1 MRLLLNQAASLAT
14 TRVVRTVTVA
24 PTAVSTVFVAI
35 TNASVSTTRV
45 VLTMTVA
52 PTAVPRVIVVGES
65 GCSFRKLREQLA
77 NRRMLIRYESGSWV
91 MWIPSDIYT
100 THTVYRP

>member
-1 MRLLLNQAASLAT
+1 MRLLLNQAATVAT
-14 TRVVRTVTVA
+14 VRVVLTMTVA
-24 PTAVSTVFVAI
+24 PKAVSTVIVAI
-35 TNASVSTTRV
+35 TNASLTTIRV

-77 NRRMLIRYESGSWV
+77 NTRMLIRYESGSWV